1 LRDCCR
7 LTRIPYPTKIIKV
20 SVASQT
26 IVARTKIPEQE
37 GNCAPPSIRS
47 MLLIKDRLVVFS
59 SVYCYDERRK
69 TSIMPPYYRGTEIS
83 KFTIYDT
90 ANLSKVGDSKTLPG
104 GYINARAIDD
114 DVYVVT
120 SRFVDVYSFTGRLDP
135 YALTT
140 EEMYNKTERFNKTD
154 YEVVAFQAAEKYA
167 DEFVADLIESFDCS
181 TLQQITLFQNK
192 DVFLP
197 YGPVVESIAVITGFN
212 VRTPSSTTSSSRVM
226 PTSYWNMYAS
236 ADTLILAAEGY
247 WIGEDVQSE
256 TYILAYKLM
265 DATATPIGVG
275 KIPGI
280 LLNQFA
286 MDEHNGY
293 LRFATYIRD
302 RFRYVDGKD
311 NMWETISIAD
321 SDNMIVVL
329 EVPSSGTDLE
339 EVGRLAGLGKEGE
352 KIYSVRFVG
361 DRAFVV
367 RPFSPAAINE
377 WQHHL
382 TKSA

>member
-1 LRDCCR
+1 M
-7 LTRIPYPTKIIKV
+7 

-26 IVARTKIPEQE
+26 IVARTEIPEQE

-69 TSIMPPYYRGTEIS
+69 TSIMPPYYRGTEVS

-104 GYINARAIDD
+104 SYINARAIGD

-120 SRFVDVYSFTGRLDP
+120 SRFVDVFSYIGRLDP

-154 YEVVAFQAAEKYA
+154 YEVVASEAAEKYA

-197 YGPVVESIAVITGFN
+197 YGPVIESIAVITGFN
-212 VRTPSSTTSSSRVM
+212 VKTPSSTSSSSRVM
-226 PTSYWNMYAS
+226 PTAYWNMYAS

-247 WIGEDVQSE
+247 WIGDDVQSE
-256 TYILAYKLM
+256 TYILAYKLI

-293 LRFATYIRD
+293 LRFATSIRE
-302 RFRYVDGKD
+302 RFRYVETGH
-311 NMWETISIAD
+311 MWEPISVAD

-352 KIYSVRFVG
+352 IIYSVRFLG

-367 RPFSPAAINE
+367 RPLSPGAINE
-377 WQHHL
+377 WQDQLLCWQHSHTKCIMFVYYL
-382 TKSA
+382 TGNL